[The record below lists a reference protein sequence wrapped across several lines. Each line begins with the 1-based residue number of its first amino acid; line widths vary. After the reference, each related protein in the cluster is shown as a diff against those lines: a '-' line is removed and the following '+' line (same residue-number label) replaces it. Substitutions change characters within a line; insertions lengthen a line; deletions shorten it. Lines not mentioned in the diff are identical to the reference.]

1 MEFKITKNATLLKG
15 KGGRQSGPRKQEV
28 FSELDKLGVM
38 DKLTV
43 TDEKPS
49 IIRSLINQY
58 KKLHPEQD
66 FRSRL
71 DGEEINIQ
79 RLEDQ

>member
-1 MEFKITKNATLLKG
+1 MNCTITKNAPLIKG
-15 KGGRQSGPRKQEV
+15 KGGRQTGARKQEL

-49 IIRSLINQY
+49 IIRTLINQY
-58 KKLHPEQD
+58 KKLHPEKD

-71 DGEEINIQ
+71 DGDEINIQ